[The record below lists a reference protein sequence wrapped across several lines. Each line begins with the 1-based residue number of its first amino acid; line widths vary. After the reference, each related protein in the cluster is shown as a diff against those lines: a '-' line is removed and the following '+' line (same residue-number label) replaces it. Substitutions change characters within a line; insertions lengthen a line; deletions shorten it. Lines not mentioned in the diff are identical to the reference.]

1 MTGCF
6 IVLEGG
12 EGSGKSTQAQL
23 LYERLVAFGRDAVLT
38 YEPGDS
44 PLGEEIRQLLLHR
57 EDPVDERAELLLMLA
72 DRAQHVATVVKPALA
87 RDAVVVCDRFTPSSL
102 AYQGIGRALGV
113 EAVEWMSTYASV
125 GLSPDL
131 VVVLDLPDQVA
142 NARVS
147 REPDRFERAG
157 NEFHAAVRNAYRNLA
172 PLHDW
177 TLLDASG
184 TREEVAEQ
192 IWALVR
198 PILP

>member
-23 LYERLVAFGRDAVLT
+23 LFERLVAFGRDAVLT

-44 PLGEEIRQLLLHR
+44 SLGEEIRQLLLHR
-57 EDPVDERAELLLMLA
+57 EDAVDERAELLLMLA
-72 DRAQHVATVVKPALA
+72 DRAQHVADVVEPALA

-102 AYQGIGRALGV
+102 AYQGVGRALGV

-125 GLSPDL
+125 GLAPDL

-147 REPDRFERAG
+147 QEPDRFERAG
-157 NEFHAAVRNAYRNLA
+157 NEFHAAVRNAYRYLA
-172 PLHDW
+172 PLHEW

>member
-44 PLGEEIRQLLLHR
+44 PLGEEIRQLLLHH
-57 EDPVDERAELLLMLA
+57 EDAVDERAELLLMLA

-125 GLSPDL
+125 GVSPDL

-147 REPDRFERAG
+147 GEPDRFERAG

-172 PLHDW
+172 PLHEW